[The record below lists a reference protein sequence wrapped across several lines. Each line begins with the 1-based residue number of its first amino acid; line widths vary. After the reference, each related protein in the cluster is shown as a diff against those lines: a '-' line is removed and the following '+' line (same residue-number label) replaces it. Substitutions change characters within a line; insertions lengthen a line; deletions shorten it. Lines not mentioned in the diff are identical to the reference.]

1 MGEKICVYGA
11 RVHNLK
17 NIDVE
22 IPRHSLTVI
31 TGLSGSGKSSLA
43 FDTIFAEGQRR
54 YIETFSAYARNFLG
68 GMERPDVD
76 KITGLSPVISIEQKT
91 TNKNPRS
98 TVGTVTEIYD
108 YLRLLFARAGRA
120 YSYMTGE
127 PMVKY
132 TEERIIDMIQHDYA
146 GHKIYILAPLVRSRK
161 GHYRE
166 LFESTRRKGFL
177 NVRVDGEIKEIR
189 QGMKVDRYKNHDIE
203 VVVDKLNLSA
213 TTSLPPKGKLSD
225 GGDERLKKT
234 VQLAMKMGDG
244 LLMILD
250 KDSGQVKYFSRRL
263 MCPTTGISYSDP
275 APNNFSF
282 NSPQGACPKCKGLG
296 VVSEIDLAK
305 VIPDRSKSIRE
316 GGIVPLGKYKNQ
328 MIFWQIDAL
337 LKKYDCDL
345 STPIG
350 ELSEE
355 AMNEVLY
362 GALENVRIDKDVV
375 HTSSDYFVAFEGIV
389 KYLRDTMSV
398 DESAAAQKWAD
409 QFMAE
414 ATCPECH
421 GHRLNREALSYK
433 VADKNIAELCDMDLG
448 ELKEWLNELEAPT
461 RPAQGDACGACRNKN
476 LSTEGEAMEP
486 GHSADAS
493 LPVGGKLV
501 GAEYQIAKEILKE
514 ISTRLG
520 FLLDVGLDY
529 LALGRPSASLSG
541 GESQR
546 IRLATQI
553 GSQLVNVL
561 YILDEPSIGLHQR
574 DNERLIRSLKELR
587 DLGNTVIVVEHDRD
601 MMLAADYI
609 IDIGPRAG
617 RKGGEVVFQG
627 TPGQL
632 LKSDTLTA
640 HYLNGSVCC
649 DSVATTP
656 AAPVATTPT
665 TSVDAPP
672 ARLLT
677 VRGASG
683 NNLKHVDVAFPLG
696 KLILVTGVSGSGKS
710 TLVNETLQ
718 PILSQHFYRSLKRP
732 MPYDS
737 IEGLELIDKVVSVD
751 QSPIGRTPRSNPA
764 TYTGVFADIRS
775 LFVGLPEA
783 RIRGYKAGRFSFNVR
798 DGRCET
804 CGGNGYKT
812 IEMNFLPDIQVP
824 CEECHGKR
832 YNRETLEVR
841 YKGKSIAD
849 VLDMTI
855 NQAVEF
861 FENQPDILRKIKT
874 IQDVGLGYIKLG
886 QPSTTLSGGE
896 SQRVKLATELSK
908 RDTGR
913 TLYILDEPTTGLHF
927 EDIRILMQVLR
938 RLVDRGN
945 TVIVIEHNLDVIVQA
960 DYIIDMGPE
969 GGRRGGSVIATG
981 TPQEVAQSGKGFT
994 SKYLKEELQ
1003 RLSQQPV

>member
-1 MGEKICVYGA
+1 MNREDEKINVYGA

-22 IPRHSLTVI
+22 IPRNSLTVI

-98 TVGTVTEIYD
+98 TVGTTTEIYD

-120 YSYMTGE
+120 YSFETGE
-127 PMVKY
+127 EMVRY
-132 TEERIIDMIQHDYA
+132 TEERVLDMITHDYA
-146 GHKIYILAPLVRSRK
+146 GHKIYILAPVVRSRK

-166 LFESTRRKGFL
+166 LFESMRRKGYL
-177 NVRVDGEIKEIR
+177 HIRVDGELQEIK

-203 VVVDKLNLSA
+203 VVVDRMKV
-213 TTSLPPKGKLSD
+213 PEQPD
-225 GGDERLKKT
+225 EERLKKSIS
-234 VQLAMKMGDG
+234 LAMRQGDG
-244 LLMILD
+244 LIMILD
-250 KDSGQVKYFSRRL
+250 QDTGQLKHFSKRL

-282 NSPQGACPKCKGLG
+282 NSPQGACPHCKGLG
-296 VVSEIDLAK
+296 VINEIDIDK
-305 VIPDRSKSIRE
+305 VIPDKQASIRE

-328 MIFWQIDAL
+328 MIFWQVEAIL
-337 LKKYDCDL
+337 RKFDCDL
-345 STPIG
+345 NTPIADIPDDAMT
-350 ELSEE
+350 EL
-355 AMNEVLY
+355 LY
-362 GALENVRIDKDVV
+362 GSLEDVRIDKDLVR
-375 HTSSDYFVAFEGIV
+375 TSSDYFVAFDGII
-389 KYLRDTMSV
+389 KYLRGVMENDDS
-398 DESAAAQKWAD
+398 SAGQKWAD
-409 QFMAE
+409 QFLAE
-414 ATCPECH
+414 ITCPECH
-421 GHRLNREALSYK
+421 GQRLNREALSYTFGGR
-433 VADKNIAELCDMDLG
+433 NIADLASMDLKD
-448 ELKEWLNELEAPT
+448 LRTWIDNLEV
-461 RPAQGDACGACRNKN
+461 GDK
-476 LSTEGEAMEP
+476 LSKTEYA
-486 GHSADAS
+486 
-493 LPVGGKLV
+493 
-501 GAEYQIAKEILKE
+501 IAKEILKE
-514 ISTRLG
+514 IKTRLD
-520 FLLDVGLDY
+520 FLLEVGLDY
-529 LALGRPSASLSG
+529 LSLNRQSASLSG

-587 DLGNTVIVVEHDRD
+587 DLGNTVIVVEHDED
-601 MMLAADYI
+601 MMRSADYI
-609 IDIGPRAG
+609 VDIGPRAG

-627 TPGQL
+627 TPDKL
-632 LKSDTLTA
+632 LETNTLTA
-640 HYLNGSVCC
+640 QYLNG
-649 DSVATTP
+649 ALTTMP
-656 AAPVATTPT
+656 ADYKPRKG
-665 TSVDAPP
+665 SGKS
-672 ARLLT
+672 LIL
-677 VRGASG
+677 RGCTG
-683 NNLKHVDVAFPLG
+683 NNLKHIDVEFPLG
-696 KLILVTGVSGSGKS
+696 KLIVVTGVSGSGKS
-710 TLVNETLQ
+710 TLINETLQ

-737 IEGLELIDKVVSVD
+737 IEGIENIDKVVSVD

-764 TYTGVFADIRS
+764 TYTGVFSDIRS
-775 LFVGLPEA
+775 LFVNLPEA
-783 RIRGYKAGRFSFNVR
+783 KIRGYKPGRFSFNVKG
-798 DGRCET
+798 GRCET

-824 CEECHGKR
+824 CEDCHGKR

-861 FENQPDILRKIKT
+861 FENVPDILRKIKS

-896 SQRVKLATELSK
+896 SQRIKLATELSK
-908 RDTGR
+908 RDTGK
-913 TLYILDEPTTGLHF
+913 TMYILDEPTTGLHF
-927 EDIRILMQVLR
+927 EDIRILMQVLQQ
-938 RLVDRGN
+938 LVDRGN
-945 TVIVIEHNLDVIVQA
+945 TVIIIAHNLDVIRQA
-960 DYIIDMGPE
+960 VWLIDIGPE
-969 GGRRGGSVIATG
+969 GGRQGGQVLSTG
-981 TPQEVAQSGKGFT
+981 TPAQVAKSKKGYTPRFI
-994 SKYLKEELQ
+994 
-1003 RLSQQPV
+1003 